1 MAKKRK
7 NENVD
12 PDAPPPPQ
20 WTPPTDDVEWRDWM
34 KTGIWGSDDLAKYG
48 AAHSAKASFKTPLPV
63 FFGPDRARLSK
74 NAAKAF
80 DEAVAVFERHM
91 AVSCDVPTI
100 SNLLTAER
108 KVEYDL
114 NTEEGKYRLFLSS
127 FSSFHL
133 SGREKDSKV
142 TFKPVQHYIDPS
154 MFKPVIDFH
163 LPGDAFKAFKAHVSR
178 YPGCDAKHVAL
189 TDLEKKERGIT
200 SKSPST
206 VTHVAISLEAC
217 EAFREGREWPMS
229 DAMQTSLRFY
239 EERCAKFGVPKGFGH
254 PNGFYRMDTTLSYW
268 SGRRPNWRVS
278 VDQPKTGNPD
288 SPSTTQELM
297 GQWKEYTDGYE
308 DGYEDY
314 TDGDGYED
322 Y

>member
-34 KTGIWGSDDLAKYG
+34 KYGIWSSDDLVEYG
-48 AAHSAKASFKTPLPV
+48 GAHSAKASFKTPLPV

-74 NAAKAF
+74 NAANAF

-133 SGREKDSKV
+133 PGREKDGKV
-142 TFKPVQHYIDPS
+142 TFRPVQHDIDPS
-154 MFKPVIDFH
+154 MYKPVIDFH
-163 LPGDAFKAFKAHVSR
+163 LQKDAFKAFRAHVSR

>member
-1 MAKKRK
+1 M
-7 NENVD
+7 
-12 PDAPPPPQ
+12 
-20 WTPPTDDVEWRDWM
+20 
-34 KTGIWGSDDLAKYG
+34 
-48 AAHSAKASFKTPLPV
+48 
-63 FFGPDRARLSK
+63 
-74 NAAKAF
+74 AF
-80 DEAVAVFERHM
+80 DEAVAIFERHM
-91 AVSCDVPTI
+91 AVACDVPTI

-114 NTEEGKYRLFLSS
+114 NTEEGKYRLFLSCVP
-127 FSSFHL
+127 L
-133 SGREKDSKV
+133 LRDDKDFKFKV
-142 TFKPVQHYIDPS
+142 HFTPIQHYIDPS

-163 LPGDAFKAFKAHVSR
+163 LSVDTFKAFRAHVTR

-200 SKSPST
+200 SKRAST

-229 DAMQTSLRFY
+229 HDMQTSLRFY

>member
-1 MAKKRK
+1 
-7 NENVD
+7 
-12 PDAPPPPQ
+12 
-20 WTPPTDDVEWRDWM
+20 
-34 KTGIWGSDDLAKYG
+34 
-48 AAHSAKASFKTPLPV
+48 
-63 FFGPDRARLSK
+63 
-74 NAAKAF
+74 
-80 DEAVAVFERHM
+80 M

>member
-1 MAKKRK
+1 
-7 NENVD
+7 
-12 PDAPPPPQ
+12 
-20 WTPPTDDVEWRDWM
+20 M

-48 AAHSAKASFKTPLPV
+48 AAHSAKASFKTPLLV